1 MICKCISEGHG
12 LSGTSETTETSET
25 AERKVHRGGALF
37 QEHYGGLG
45 CLVAD
50 R

>member
-1 MICKCISEGHG
+1 MIFARRGR
-12 LSGTSETTETSET
+12 LFGTSETTGT

>member
-1 MICKCISEGHG
+1 MILREGHG
-12 LSGTSETTETSET
+12 LSVTSET